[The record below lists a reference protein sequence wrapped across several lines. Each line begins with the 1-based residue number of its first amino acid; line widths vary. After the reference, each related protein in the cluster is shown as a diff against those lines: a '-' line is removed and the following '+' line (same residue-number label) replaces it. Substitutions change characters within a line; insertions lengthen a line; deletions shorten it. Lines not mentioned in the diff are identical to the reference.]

1 MYDYFYIGCTRILRF
16 LLRFFPH
23 RPFHKK
29 RIVFT
34 SYLGKQYSCNP
45 KYICEY
51 MLKHAPEYELVWAFQ
66 NPEQYQELENLGITI
81 VKYNSPTFIRLCL
94 SSGYIIT
101 NVRDLNHIP
110 FTSRQH
116 VINTWHGGGAY
127 KTVGSSTASQTI
139 AERLRQNIAHQTP
152 LTFLSSSKAFTELTI
167 QKSFHHNG
175 AILECGMPRNDLLIN
190 GHRPDIRQKVFEYFQ
205 IPQDHHLLIYAP
217 TYREDKTVAD
227 YSFETSA
234 VKKVLSERFGGT
246 WSILFRCHYYLV
258 EEACALSS
266 DYINASDYPDMQELL
281 YASDILITDYSSS
294 IWDFSFTKRPCLL
307 YATDLDNYQIS
318 QGFYT
323 DIHTWP
329 FPLAESNQEL
339 LKNILNFDLD
349 AYLHAIS
356 KHHQELGSFEHG
368 TACYQI
374 LDYIRKT
381 S

>member
-1 MYDYFYIGCTRILRF
+1 MHDYFYIGCTTILRF

-23 RPFHKK
+23 RPFHPK

-51 MLKHAPEYELVWAFQ
+51 IQKHSSDYELVWAFQ
-66 NPEQYQELENLGITI
+66 NPGQFQYLQKQGIKT
-81 VKYNSPTFIRLCL
+81 VKYNSLAFIYLCL

-139 AERLRQNIAHQTP
+139 AERFRQNIAQKTC
-152 LTFLSSSKAFTELTI
+152 LTFLSSSRSFTELTL
-167 QKSFHHNG
+167 QKSFHHTG
-175 AILECGMPRNDLLIN
+175 TILECGMPRNDLLIN
-190 GHRPDIRQKVFEYFQ
+190 GQRSDIRKKVLEHFQ
-205 IPQDHHLLIYAP
+205 LPEDQHLLIYAP
-217 TYREDKTVAD
+217 TYRENKAVAD
-227 YSFETSA
+227 YSFDTSA
-234 VKKVLSERFGGT
+234 VKQALSQRFGGN

-258 EEACALSS
+258 EEARNLNS
-266 DYINASDYPDMQELL
+266 DYVNASDYPDMQELL

-294 IWDFSFTKRPCLL
+294 IWDFYFTKRPCFL
-307 YATDLDNYQIS
+307 YATDLDDYEIS

-329 FPLAESNQEL
+329 FPLAENNQEL
-339 LKNILNFDLD
+339 LDNILCFDQNL
-349 AYLHAIS
+349 YLHAIQ
-356 KHHQELGSFEHG
+356 KHHHDLHSFEHG
-368 TACYQI
+368 TACQQV
-374 LDYIRKT
+374 LNYIKKT